1 MKDWDKKMAQMN
13 LENRRYFSLRN
24 RDAPLTAHKRTAV
37 SGVPMAK
44 NSRTV
49 RFSSVGHSSVAVLLR
64 AIKGKPE
71 ALLRWLFSYLGSESK
86 NSQSLRLEAFESF
99 FAQER

>member
-37 SGVPMAK
+37 SGLPMAK
-44 NSRTV
+44 NSV
-49 RFSSVGHSSVAVLLR
+49 V
-64 AIKGKPE
+64 
-71 ALLRWLFSYLGSESK
+71 
-86 NSQSLRLEAFESF
+86 
-99 FAQER
+99 